1 MGFSRSNKGVFVN
14 IKLIKT
20 NSASRLTCDIFYVF
34 NFVFYNAY
42 GAELVAIYIYKF
54 PVISYDIC
62 VWNQYLYIY

>member
-1 MGFSRSNKGVFVN
+1 M
-14 IKLIKT
+14 
-20 NSASRLTCDIFYVF
+20 RLTCDIFYVF

-54 PVISYDIC
+54 LLISYDIC